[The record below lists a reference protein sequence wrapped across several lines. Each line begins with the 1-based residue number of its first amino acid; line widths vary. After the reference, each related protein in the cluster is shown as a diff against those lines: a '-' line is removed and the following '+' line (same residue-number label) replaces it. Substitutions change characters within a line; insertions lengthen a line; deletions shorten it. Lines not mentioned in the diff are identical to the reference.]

1 MSIFSRIKDFLSN
14 LFRQK
19 AREEFD
25 IESVTSLE
33 VLNAIDKCS
42 YIYKGKPYWVGE
54 DIRTINFAKS
64 ICSETARLATLAI
77 GIEISGS
84 ARATW
89 LQGQIDNVL
98 DQIRP
103 WVEYSCAYGT
113 IILKPSG
120 TGVDVITPENF
131 IIVSEENGE
140 ITGIIFIDRR
150 PSEDGRKYYV
160 KLEYHRY
167 IKDVYQITSKF
178 FVTKDLT
185 DAGKRVDIEETPWR
199 EQLPDVGIT
208 KMNGKRMYS
217 PLRTPAA
224 NNIDIHSSLS
234 LPIYYDAI
242 EELKDLDIAYSRN
255 AEEIYDSSRMVL
267 IDSDKL
273 LAGGEKLTA
282 TQAGFDRKKEEIG
295 LPKYVK
301 NVNGGGMDGFYQEV
315 NPTLN
320 TDTRLTGINALLSQI
335 GYKCG
340 FSNGY
345 FVFNET
351 TGIQTA
357 TGVEAEQQRTIQFI
371 KDVRDKL
378 QDCMDDLI
386 AAMNIFADLYQLA
399 PIGTYEVVYDF
410 GDITY
415 NEDEDRSRWYSYVVA
430 GKVPFWYFLVKFEGF
445 SEEDA
450 KALETEAQPKE
461 PDLFGVDGEE

>member
-1 MSIFSRIKDFLSN
+1 MGIFSRMKEILSN

-19 AREEFD
+19 ARDEFKID
-25 IESVTSLE
+25 TVTSPE
-33 VLNAIDKCS
+33 MQRVVDKCG
-42 YIYKGKPYWVGE
+42 YIYRGRPYWLDD
-54 DIRTINFAKS
+54 DIHTINFAKAV
-64 ICSETARLATLAI
+64 CSETARLATLAI

-89 LQGQIDNVL
+89 LQEQTDNVKNQL
-98 DQIRP
+98 RHY
-103 WVEYSCAYGT
+103 VEYGCGYGT
-113 IILKPSG
+113 VILKPNGAS
-120 TGVDVITPENF
+120 VDLVTPENF
-131 IIVSEENGE
+131 LVTDESNGE
-140 ITGIIFIDRR
+140 MQGVVFIHREI
-150 PSEDGRKYYV
+150 SSDGRTYYT

-167 IKDVYQITSKF
+167 IEDVYQISNRCYASKDSND
-178 FVTKDLT
+178 T
-185 DAGKRVDIEETPWR
+185 GKLVDIEETPWR
-199 EQLPDVGIT
+199 GELEEVGLT
-208 KMNGKRMYS
+208 NLNGKRLYAV
-217 PLRTPAA
+217 LRTPQA
-224 NNIDIHSSLS
+224 NNVDLHCSLG
-234 LPIYYDAI
+234 LPVFYDAI

-255 AEEIYDSSRMVL
+255 AEEIFDSSRMVL

-282 TQAGFDRKKEEIG
+282 TQAGFDRKKAEIG

-378 QDCMDDLI
+378 QDCMDELI

-399 PIGTYEVVYDF
+399 PSGAYEVVYDF

-450 KALETEAQPKE
+450 KALEAEAQPKE
-461 PDLFGVDGEE
+461 PDLFGASGEE